1 MSEGIKGKDVMAGE
15 TIRFRDV
22 TLGYGS
28 HIVLEHLTFSVRD
41 GDFFGIV
48 GPNGCGK
55 TTILRAILR
64 TLRPKAGEVVV
75 RPCSDDVEL
84 TFGYVPQYSE
94 VDQLFPLSVLDIVLM
109 GRYKRIGPLRKP
121 GPQDREIA
129 LRSLRHAS
137 IADLEC
143 QPFNTLSEG
152 QKQRTLI
159 ARALAAEP
167 SVLVLD
173 EPTSAMDLVSERD
186 IMDLI
191 LSLHREEKLT
201 TVMVTHNLSL
211 MANYA
216 KTIAI
221 LGKETF
227 LIGDAAEVLTD
238 ANLSRLYNAEV
249 TVQEVLGRRLIIT
262 GNGP

>member
-1 MSEGIKGKDVMAGE
+1 MAGQ
-15 TIRFRDV
+15 IIQFRDV
-22 TLGYGS
+22 TLGYGN
-28 HIVLEHLTFSVRD
+28 HIVLRHLSFSLGD

-64 TLRPKAGEVVV
+64 TLRPKGGEII
-75 RPCSDDVEL
+75 RNRRSDGKEL
-84 TFGYVPQYSE
+84 TFGYVPQHSE

-109 GRYKRIGPLRKP
+109 GRYKSIGPLRKP
-121 GPQDREIA
+121 GPRDKEVAMQ
-129 LRSLRHAS
+129 SLQHAA
-137 IADLEC
+137 ITDLESW
-143 QPFNTLSEG
+143 QFSNLSEG

-173 EPTSAMDLVSERD
+173 EPTSAMDLISERD
-186 IMDLI
+186 TMDLI
-191 LSLHREEKLT
+191 RTLHQEEKLT

-221 LGKETF
+221 IGKEMF
-227 LIGDAAEVLTD
+227 LIGETAEVLTD

-249 TVQEVLGRRLIIT
+249 TVQEVLGKRVIIT
-262 GNGP
+262 GDGP